1 MTQERLQ
8 EILEQG
14 QKAAECSAPRKVRVY
29 TKNFAKSTTQRV
41 KRVRQGDVSEA
52 VVSSRPAAFPNEAYE
67 AQGNVLWYICCG
79 NSNSN

>member
-14 QKAAECSAPRKVRVY
+14 QKAAGCSAPRKVRVY

-41 KRVRQGDVSEA
+41 KRVRQGDVSDA